1 MEKIVINIID
11 THNDFATLERFTQ
24 VGAPVL
30 SYSGAESRFD
40 TIMSSKFSFNMLNET
55 AEDGH
60 YLDLLTGEERR
71 FLVEIRDVSP
81 FQLIP
86 ANDLDANIVWR
97 GYLLPDIYSEPYD
110 NVNFFVGFTATDGLD
125 ILKTK
130 DFLFYKTGSVI
141 DYIAKC
147 LCETGLDQEIYFA
160 PGIENASYDWAD
172 IQIFEEC
179 FTKYNENTETYDYS
193 NCYDVLDKLLKSVGA
208 TVFQYKG
215 KWFIQGFNRKQN
227 ILDTYRVYDSFGK
240 FKRNERVFKTVKKP
254 MFSKG
259 LSVSVKS
266 PFKTVQ
272 MNMEY
277 QRSKSEVFPEQYYK
291 TETYQES
298 DLSWPALKSL
308 APWNNWANKAGS
320 DFTYES
326 EDSGTYLKLSD
337 ESFDNSHVMHPE
349 NEEPLSC
356 QKPPFYLNVY
366 KRFGRP
372 VDLSKDFVELK
383 SDKRIYVSPQVEGK
397 PLEFDFD
404 FEFICPNWVEADDFA
419 NNFYKQVFRIDV
431 LLDDVLI
438 FSTRAETNKYQ
449 AADSKIEFIPG
460 VEGPEYLWYTSSS
473 GTRWKYRLKRFRI
486 PSRLRAEIK
495 PGTIKTNSFGKLNI
509 RVFTPRNG
517 DNSFSSTDGYHA
529 NSVTMTKMDI
539 KVKSWDNERFQVLR
553 EIRYTTKFEAQ
564 LSFSDGKN
572 DLYDNLFKIND
583 RDDYFATLKTST
595 LYSNTAPPDNDNLYY
610 WFYVPAVLL
619 NAVRGF
625 YHTLKLYNGAKSVT
639 ACLIFGKLS
648 RESGI
653 EIEGDYIRISKS
665 RIDEFPVYRDLL
677 NNITKITIGR
687 DRLFSLAPFD
697 IPRENFLKWKR
708 SNSSETLRYLDSYG
722 RMLHECQP
730 TITSI
735 LEGQALDI
743 VFPNDL
749 IEFDWRGVKNFIPTR
764 LSINLSEGKTSLVMS
779 EANFENLNDYGAT

>member
-11 THNDFATLERFTQ
+11 THNDFVTLERFTQ

-55 AEDGH
+55 AEDGR

-71 FLVEIRDVSP
+71 FLVEIVS
-81 FQLIP
+81 LSNS
-86 ANDLDANIVWR
+86 NDSTISLNGDFIWR
-97 GYLLPDIYSEPYD
+97 GYLLPDVYSEPYD
-110 NVNFFVGFTATDGLD
+110 NVNFFVSFTATDGLD

-147 LCETGLDQEIYFA
+147 LWETGLNQEIYFA
-160 PGIENASYDWAD
+160 PGIENAFYQWSN

-179 FTKYNENTETYDYS
+179 FTKYNENTQTYDYS
-193 NCYDVLDKLLKSVGA
+193 NCFDVLDKLLKAVGA
-208 TVFQYKG
+208 TVFQARG
-215 KWFIQGFNRKQN
+215 KWFIQGFNRRHSV
-227 ILDTYRVYDSFGK
+227 LDVYHVYDQFGK
-240 FKRNERVFKTVKKP
+240 FLQTRTILKAVKSP

-277 QRSKSEVFPEQYYK
+277 QRSKSEFFPEQYYK
-291 TETYQES
+291 TDNYQES

-308 APWNNWANKAGS
+308 APWNNWTNKAGS

-337 ESFDNSHVMHPE
+337 ESFDNSHVLHPE
-349 NEEPLSC
+349 SEVPQEFK
-356 QKPPFYLNVY
+356 KPPFYLNVY
-366 KRFGRP
+366 KHFGRP

-404 FEFICPNWVEADDFA
+404 LEFICPNWVEADDFA

-431 LLDDVLI
+431 FLDDDLI

-460 VEGPEYLWYTSSS
+460 VEGPEYLWYTESSFPDWS
-473 GTRWKYRLKRFRI
+473 RRLKRFRI

-495 PGTIKTNSFGKLNI
+495 PGTIKTDGFGKLNV

-539 KVKSWDNERFQVLR
+539 KVKSWDNERLQVVR
-553 EIRYTTKFEAQ
+553 EIRYTTKFDAQ

-583 RDDYFATLKTST
+583 RDDYFATFNTSI
-595 LYSNTAPPDNDNLYY
+595 LYSNTAPPVSDNLYY
-610 WFYVPAVLL
+610 WFLMPSTLIG
-619 NAVRGF
+619 NIESF
-625 YHTLKLYNGAKSVT
+625 YHTLRFYSGNQSILASVV
-639 ACLIFGKLS
+639 FGKMCF
-648 RESGI
+648 ESGI
-653 EIEGDYIRISKS
+653 EIKGNYLKLSKS
-665 RIDEFPVYRDLL
+665 RIDEFPAYRKLL
-677 NNITKITIGR
+677 TNITKITIGR
-687 DRLFSLAPFD
+687 NRIFGLGSFD
-697 IPRENFLKWKR
+697 IPREKFIKWKR
-708 SNSSETLRYLDSYG
+708 NGSIEKLRYLDSYG
-722 RMLHECQP
+722 RMIHESQS
-730 TITSI
+730 TNISI
-735 LEGQALDI
+735 IEGVALDVI
-743 VFPNDL
+743 LPMDL
-749 IEFDWRGVKNFIPTR
+749 VKFNWMGEKKFIPTR
-764 LSINLSEGKTSLVMS
+764 ISIDFSNGKTNVVMD
-779 EANFENLNDYGAT
+779 EAVFQNLNDYATT

>member
-1 MEKIVINIID
+1 MEQIVINIID
-11 THNDFATLERFTQ
+11 THNDFVTLERFTQ

-55 AEDGH
+55 AEDGR

-86 ANDLDANIVWR
+86 ANHLDANLVWR

-147 LCETGLDQEIYFA
+147 LWETGLNQEIYFA

-193 NCYDVLDKLLKSVGA
+193 NCYDVLDKLLKAVGA

-240 FKRNERVFKTVKKP
+240 FKRNERVLKTVKKP

-277 QRSKSEVFPEQYYK
+277 QRSKSEVFPEKYYK
-291 TETYQES
+291 TELYQES

-308 APWNNWANKAGS
+308 APWNNWTNKAGS

-326 EDSGTYLKLSD
+326 EDSGTYLKLKD

-349 NEEPLSC
+349 NEVPQEFKKL
-356 QKPPFYLNVY
+356 PFYLNVY
-366 KRFGRP
+366 KHFGRP

-383 SDKRIYVSPQVEGK
+383 SDKRIYVSPQMEGK

-431 LLDDVLI
+431 LLDGVLI

-460 VEGPEYLWYTSSS
+460 VEGPEYLWYTPSS

-495 PGTIKTNSFGKLNI
+495 PGTIKTGSFGKLNV

-517 DNSFSSTDGYHA
+517 DNSFSSSDGYHA

-539 KVKSWDNERFQVLR
+539 KVKSWDNERFQVIR

-583 RDDYFATLKTST
+583 RDDYFATFNNST
-595 LYSNTAPPDNDNLYY
+595 LYSNTAPPISDNLYY
-610 WFYVPAVLL
+610 WFLMPGTLIG
-619 NAVRGF
+619 NIESF
-625 YHTLKLYNGAKSVT
+625 YHTLRFYSGNQSVF
-639 ACLIFGKLS
+639 ASLVFGKMCL
-648 RESGI
+648 ESGI
-653 EIEGDYIRISKS
+653 EIKGNYLRISKA
-665 RIDEFPVYRDLL
+665 RIDEFPNYRKLL
-677 NNITKITIGR
+677 NNITKITIG
-687 DRLFSLAPFD
+687 D
-697 IPRENFLKWKR
+697 IRALRVDFGVKRSKYIEWKR
-708 SNSSETLRYLDSYG
+708 SGSVETLRYLETYG
-722 RMLHECQP
+722 RMIHECQP

-735 LEGQALDI
+735 LEGQALDLI
-743 VFPNDL
+743 FPNDL
-749 IEFDWRGVKNFIPTR
+749 IEFNWRGLRNFIPTR
-764 LSINLSEGKTSLVMS
+764 LSIDFSKGKTELVVA
-779 EANFENLNDYGAT
+779 EAKFQNLNDYGAT